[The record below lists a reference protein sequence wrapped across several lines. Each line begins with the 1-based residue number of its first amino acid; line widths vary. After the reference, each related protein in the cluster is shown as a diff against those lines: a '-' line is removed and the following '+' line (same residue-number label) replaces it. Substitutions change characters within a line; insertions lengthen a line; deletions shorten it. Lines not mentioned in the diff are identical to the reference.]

1 MARVP
6 QFDANYTH
14 CSDLPLIMP
23 NGSNPWASHH
33 VKQTT
38 GTSDTHGWVKEPDIV
53 CKKTATTSDEQRLHM
68 PVTAWMVVSCNVGS
82 AAHAFLRVAPKRR
95 KGRSPSGT
103 SWRIS
108 SRFAQET
115 AYSKHLGRLS
125 TKWALQVLI
134 QFYFLKSKPLT
145 ATCLS
150 TMFPL
155 SCRIPASPWIIVVC
169 LLPSKLL
176 CWGFG
181 TNLKQ
186 ENLSIAIGS
195 IRSLCGAALLKD
207 MCRLVPIWADRHHG
221 NLRGSVGWAS
231 SLPVFP
237 SSESANHVAASGKSA
252 SSSSAASFWRYGSHQ
267 SFCFVCRWCP

>member
-6 QFDANYTH
+6 QFDANYSH
-14 CSDLPLIMP
+14 CSDLPLILP

-108 SRFAQET
+108 SRFAQESSQPLPT
-115 AYSKHLGRLS
+115 ASVLGDWAPNGLFKSWYSFTSLNQNLWQPHACPQCSLCH
-125 TKWALQVLI
+125 A
-134 QFYFLKSKPLT
+134 
-145 ATCLS
+145 
-150 TMFPL
+150 
-155 SCRIPASPWIIVVC
+155 ASQLLLESLLCVYS
-169 LLPSKLL
+169 LPS
-176 CWGFG
+176 F
-181 TNLKQ
+181 
-186 ENLSIAIGS
+186 
-195 IRSLCGAALLKD
+195 
-207 MCRLVPIWADRHHG
+207 
-221 NLRGSVGWAS
+221 SVGVLAPTWS
-231 SLPVFP
+231 KRTWV
-237 SSESANHVAASGKSA
+237 
-252 SSSSAASFWRYGSHQ
+252 
-267 SFCFVCRWCP
+267 